1 MKTCSICGHQFPDDL
16 KECPVCGA
24 PAPNADANT
33 NTTINTNNGTT
44 PPPVPDDIPP
54 VPEVDGSPKTR
65 IVSNGTVPPSNPG
78 AVPPSGPATVASGAV
93 PPSNPGAVPP
103 SNPGTVPPSNPGT
116 VPPSNPGTVP
126 PSGSFNQPPR
136 RNNTVLWVVIGILSA
151 IILIGATWFIATKV
165 LGDDSKSSDNSEDS
179 IGNDVEVVDYETDDT
194 PTQSDTYDA
203 DTLAEPDVEEVYNTD
218 NTSNSHSSSTSSDDN
233 TNVITGYLHHSDGDK
248 SCYVRLVFTVD
259 NDSEVSG
266 TASFNN
272 TTLDISGNYYDGS
285 KKLLIYENGGGRYEG
300 YVNGS
305 TYSGKY
311 YDNDGTWSFSMN
323 VN

>member
-24 PAPNADANT
+24 PAPNADADA

-103 SNPGTVPPSNPGT
+103 SNPGTVPPS
-116 VPPSNPGTVP
+116 
-126 PSGSFNQPPR
+126 GSFNQPPR

-179 IGNDVEVVDYETDDT
+179 IGSDVEVVDYETDDT

-266 TASFNN
+266 TVSFNN

>member
-33 NTTINTNNGTT
+33 TINTNNGTT

-54 VPEVDGSPKTR
+54 VPEADASPKTR
-65 IVSNGTVPPSNPG
+65 IVSN
-78 AVPPSGPATVASGAV
+78 
-93 PPSNPGAVPP
+93 
-103 SNPGTVPPSNPGT
+103 GTVPPSNPGT

-179 IGNDVEVVDYETDDT
+179 IGSDVEVVDYETDDT

-218 NTSNSHSSSTSSDDN
+218 DTSNGHSSSTSSDDN

-266 TASFNN
+266 TVSFNN

>member
-16 KECPVCGA
+16 KECPVCDA

-54 VPEVDGSPKTR
+54 VPEVDASPKTR

-103 SNPGTVPPSNPGT
+103 SNS
-116 VPPSNPGTVP
+116 GTVP

-136 RNNTVLWVVIGILSA
+136 RNNTVLWVIIGILSA

-179 IGNDVEVVDYETDDT
+179 IGSDVEVVDYETDDT

-218 NTSNSHSSSTSSDDN
+218 DASNSHSSSTSSDDN
-233 TNVITGYLHHSDGDK
+233 TNVITGYLYHSDGDK

>member
-24 PAPNADANT
+24 PAPDADANA

-54 VPEVDGSPKTR
+54 VPEVDASPKTR
-65 IVSNGTVPPSNPG
+65 IVSNGTVPPSHPG

-93 PPSNPGAVPP
+93 PPSNSGA
-103 SNPGTVPPSNPGT
+103 VPPSNPGT

-179 IGNDVEVVDYETDDT
+179 IGSDVEVVDYETDDT

-218 NTSNSHSSSTSSDDN
+218 DTSNSHSSSTSSDDN

>member
-24 PAPNADANT
+24 PAPDADADA

-54 VPEVDGSPKTR
+54 VPEVDASPKTR

-78 AVPPSGPATVASGAV
+78 AVPPSGPATVASGA
-93 PPSNPGAVPP
+93 
-103 SNPGTVPPSNPGT
+103 VPPSNPGT

-179 IGNDVEVVDYETDDT
+179 IGSDVEVVDYETDDT

-218 NTSNSHSSSTSSDDN
+218 DTSNGHSSSTSSDDN

>member
-24 PAPNADANT
+24 PAPDADANT

-54 VPEVDGSPKTR
+54 VPEVDASPKTR

-103 SNPGTVPPSNPGT
+103 SNPGTVPPSNPE
-116 VPPSNPGTVP
+116 TVP

-179 IGNDVEVVDYETDDT
+179 IGSDVEVVDYETDDT

-218 NTSNSHSSSTSSDDN
+218 DASNSHSSSTSSDDN

-266 TASFNN
+266 TVSFNN

-285 KKLLIYENGGGRYEG
+285 KKLLIYENGAAAMKATSTAAPTLANITTTTAHGR
-300 YVNGS
+300 S
-305 TYSGKY
+305 A
-311 YDNDGTWSFSMN
+311 
-323 VN
+323 

>member
-24 PAPNADANT
+24 PAPNADADA

-54 VPEVDGSPKTR
+54 VPEVDASPKTR

-78 AVPPSGPATVASGAV
+78 AVPPSGPTTVAS
-93 PPSNPGAVPP
+93 GAVPP

-126 PSGSFNQPPR
+126 LSGSFNQPPR

-179 IGNDVEVVDYETDDT
+179 IGSDVEVVDYETDDT

-218 NTSNSHSSSTSSDDN
+218 DTSNSHSSSTSSDDN

>member
-1 MKTCSICGHQFPDDL
+1 M
-16 KECPVCGA
+16 
-24 PAPNADANT
+24 
-33 NTTINTNNGTT
+33 
-44 PPPVPDDIPP
+44 
-54 VPEVDGSPKTR
+54 
-65 IVSNGTVPPSNPG
+65 
-78 AVPPSGPATVASGAV
+78 
-93 PPSNPGAVPP
+93 
-103 SNPGTVPPSNPGT
+103 
-116 VPPSNPGTVP
+116 P

-165 LGDDSKSSDNSEDS
+165 LGDDSKSNDNSEDS
-179 IGNDVEVVDYETDDT
+179 IGSDVEVVDYETDDT

-218 NTSNSHSSSTSSDDN
+218 DASNGHSSSTSSDDN

>member
-24 PAPNADANT
+24 PAPDADANT

-54 VPEVDGSPKTR
+54 VPEVDASPKTR

-93 PPSNPGAVPP
+93 PPSNPGA
-103 SNPGTVPPSNPGT
+103 
-116 VPPSNPGTVP
+116 VP

-179 IGNDVEVVDYETDDT
+179 IGSDVEVVDYETDDT

-218 NTSNSHSSSTSSDDN
+218 DTSNSHSSSTSSDDN

>member
-103 SNPGTVPPSNPGT
+103 SNPGTVPPS
-116 VPPSNPGTVP
+116 
-126 PSGSFNQPPR
+126 GSFNQPPR

-179 IGNDVEVVDYETDDT
+179 IGSDVEVVDYETDDT

>member
-1 MKTCSICGHQFPDDL
+1 M
-16 KECPVCGA
+16 CGA

-33 NTTINTNNGTT
+33 NATINTNNGTT

-54 VPEVDGSPKTR
+54 VPEVDASPKTR

-78 AVPPSGPATVASGAV
+78 AVPPSGPATVAS
-93 PPSNPGAVPP
+93 GAVPP

-179 IGNDVEVVDYETDDT
+179 IGSDVEVVDYETDDT

-218 NTSNSHSSSTSSDDN
+218 DTSNSHSSSTSSDDN

>member
-24 PAPNADANT
+24 PAPDADANT

-65 IVSNGTVPPSNPG
+65 IVSNGTMPPSNPG
-78 AVPPSGPATVASGAV
+78 AVPPSGPATVASSAV

-103 SNPGTVPPSNPGT
+103 SNS
-116 VPPSNPGTVP
+116 GTVP

-179 IGNDVEVVDYETDDT
+179 IGSDVEVVDYETDDT

-218 NTSNSHSSSTSSDDN
+218 DASNSHSSSTSSDDN

-266 TASFNN
+266 TVSFNN

>member
-1 MKTCSICGHQFPDDL
+1 M
-16 KECPVCGA
+16 CGA
-24 PAPNADANT
+24 PTPNADADT

-54 VPEVDGSPKTR
+54 VPEVDASPKTR

-93 PPSNPGAVPP
+93 PPSNPGA
-103 SNPGTVPPSNPGT
+103 VPPSNPGT

-179 IGNDVEVVDYETDDT
+179 IGSDVEVVDYETDDT

-203 DTLAEPDVEEVYNTD
+203 DTLAEPDVEEVNNTD
-218 NTSNSHSSSTSSDDN
+218 NASNSHSSSTSSDDN

-266 TASFNN
+266 TVSFNN

>member
-54 VPEVDGSPKTR
+54 VPEVDASPKTR

-78 AVPPSGPATVASGAV
+78 AVPPSGPATVASGA
-93 PPSNPGAVPP
+93 
-103 SNPGTVPPSNPGT
+103 VPPSNPGT

-259 NDSEVSG
+259 NDNEVSG
-266 TASFNN
+266 TVSFNN

>member
-24 PAPNADANT
+24 PAPDADANT
-33 NTTINTNNGTT
+33 NATINTNNGTT

-54 VPEVDGSPKTR
+54 VPEVDASPKTR

-78 AVPPSGPATVASGAV
+78 AVPPSGPATAAS
-93 PPSNPGAVPP
+93 
-103 SNPGTVPPSNPGT
+103 GTVPPSNPGT

-179 IGNDVEVVDYETDDT
+179 IGSDVEVVDYETDDT

-218 NTSNSHSSSTSSDDN
+218 DASNSHSSSTSSDDN

-266 TASFNN
+266 TVSFNN

>member
-1 MKTCSICGHQFPDDL
+1 M
-16 KECPVCGA
+16 CGA
-24 PAPNADANT
+24 PAPNADADA

-54 VPEVDGSPKTR
+54 VPEVDASPKTR

-78 AVPPSGPATVASGAV
+78 TVPPSGPATVAS
-93 PPSNPGAVPP
+93 GAVPP

-179 IGNDVEVVDYETDDT
+179 IGSDVEVVDYETDDT
-194 PTQSDTYDA
+194 PTQSNTYDA

-218 NTSNSHSSSTSSDDN
+218 DASNSHSSSTSSDDN

>member
-78 AVPPSGPATVASGAV
+78 AVPPSGPATVASSAV
-93 PPSNPGAVPP
+93 PPSNPGA
-103 SNPGTVPPSNPGT
+103 

-179 IGNDVEVVDYETDDT
+179 IGSDVEVVDYETDDT

-218 NTSNSHSSSTSSDDN
+218 DASNSHSSSTSSDDN

-266 TASFNN
+266 TVSFNN

>member
-24 PAPNADANT
+24 PAPDADADA

-54 VPEVDGSPKTR
+54 VPEVDASPKTR
-65 IVSNGTVPPSNPG
+65 IVSNGTVPPSHPG
-78 AVPPSGPATVASGAV
+78 AVPPSGPVTVASGAV
-93 PPSNPGAVPP
+93 PPSNPGA
-103 SNPGTVPPSNPGT
+103 VPPSNPGT

-218 NTSNSHSSSTSSDDN
+218 DTSNSHSSSTSSDDN

-266 TASFNN
+266 TVSFNN

>member
-24 PAPNADANT
+24 PAPDADANT

-116 VPPSNPGTVP
+116 VPPS
-126 PSGSFNQPPR
+126 GSFNQPPR

-179 IGNDVEVVDYETDDT
+179 IGSDVEVVDYETDDT

-218 NTSNSHSSSTSSDDN
+218 DASNSHSSSTSSDDN

-266 TASFNN
+266 TVSFNN

>member
-78 AVPPSGPATVASGAV
+78 AVPPSGPATVASSAV
-93 PPSNPGAVPP
+93 PPSNPGA
-103 SNPGTVPPSNPGT
+103 

-151 IILIGATWFIATKV
+151 IILIGVTWFIATKV

-179 IGNDVEVVDYETDDT
+179 IGSDVEVVDYETDDT

-266 TASFNN
+266 TVSFNN

>member
-24 PAPNADANT
+24 PAPDADANA

-54 VPEVDGSPKTR
+54 VPEVDASPKTR

-78 AVPPSGPATVASGAV
+78 AVPPSNPGAVPPSGPATVASGA
-93 PPSNPGAVPP
+93 
-103 SNPGTVPPSNPGT
+103 VPPSNPGT

-179 IGNDVEVVDYETDDT
+179 IGSDVEVVDYETDDT

-218 NTSNSHSSSTSSDDN
+218 DTSNSHSSSTSSDDN

-266 TASFNN
+266 TVSFNN

>member
-24 PAPNADANT
+24 PAPDADADA

-54 VPEVDGSPKTR
+54 VPEVDASPKTR

-78 AVPPSGPATVASGAV
+78 AVPPSGPVTVASGAV
-93 PPSNPGAVPP
+93 PPSNPGA
-103 SNPGTVPPSNPGT
+103 VPPSNPGT

-218 NTSNSHSSSTSSDDN
+218 DTSNSHSSSTSSDDN

-272 TTLDISGNYYDGS
+272 TTLNISGNYYDGS

>member
-24 PAPNADANT
+24 PAPDADANT

-54 VPEVDGSPKTR
+54 VPEVDSSPKTR

-78 AVPPSGPATVASGAV
+78 AVPPSGPATVASGA
-93 PPSNPGAVPP
+93 
-103 SNPGTVPPSNPGT
+103 VPPSNPGT

-179 IGNDVEVVDYETDDT
+179 IGSDVEVVDYETDDT

-218 NTSNSHSSSTSSDDN
+218 DASNSHSSSTSSDDN

>member
-78 AVPPSGPATVASGAV
+78 VVPPSGPATVASGAV
-93 PPSNPGAVPP
+93 PPSNPGA
-103 SNPGTVPPSNPGT
+103 

-179 IGNDVEVVDYETDDT
+179 IGSDVEVVDYETDDT

-218 NTSNSHSSSTSSDDN
+218 DTSNSHSSSTSSDDN

-266 TASFNN
+266 TVSFNN

>member
-24 PAPNADANT
+24 PAPNADADA

-54 VPEVDGSPKTR
+54 VPEVDASPKTR

-78 AVPPSGPATVASGAV
+78 AVPPS
-93 PPSNPGAVPP
+93 NPGAVPP
-103 SNPGTVPPSNPGT
+103 SGPATVASSAVPPSNPGT

-179 IGNDVEVVDYETDDT
+179 IGSDVEVVDYETDDT

-218 NTSNSHSSSTSSDDN
+218 DASNSHSSSTSSDDN

-266 TASFNN
+266 TVSFNN

>member
-24 PAPNADANT
+24 PAPDADANT

-54 VPEVDGSPKTR
+54 VPEVDASPKTR

-78 AVPPSGPATVASGAV
+78 AVPPSGPATVASGA
-93 PPSNPGAVPP
+93 
-103 SNPGTVPPSNPGT
+103 VPPSNPGT

-179 IGNDVEVVDYETDDT
+179 IGSDVEVVDYETDDT

-218 NTSNSHSSSTSSDDN
+218 DASNSHSSSTSSDDN

>member
-1 MKTCSICGHQFPDDL
+1 M
-16 KECPVCGA
+16 CGA

-54 VPEVDGSPKTR
+54 VPEVDASPKTR

-93 PPSNPGAVPP
+93 PPSNPGTVPH
-103 SNPGTVPPSNPGT
+103 SNPGTVPPS
-116 VPPSNPGTVP
+116 S
-126 PSGSFNQPPR
+126 SFNQPPR

-179 IGNDVEVVDYETDDT
+179 IGSDVEVVDYETDDT

-218 NTSNSHSSSTSSDDN
+218 DTSNSHSSSTSSDDN

>member
-24 PAPNADANT
+24 PAPNADADA

-54 VPEVDGSPKTR
+54 VPEVDDSPKTR

-93 PPSNPGAVPP
+93 PPSNPGA
-103 SNPGTVPPSNPGT
+103 VPPSNPGT

-179 IGNDVEVVDYETDDT
+179 IGSDVEVVDYETDDT

-203 DTLAEPDVEEVYNTD
+203 DTLAEPDVKEVYNTD
-218 NTSNSHSSSTSSDDN
+218 DTSNGHSSSTSSDDN

-266 TASFNN
+266 TVSFNN

>member
-24 PAPNADANT
+24 PAPDADANT

-78 AVPPSGPATVASGAV
+78 AVPPSGPATVAPGAV
-93 PPSNPGAVPP
+93 PPSNPGA
-103 SNPGTVPPSNPGT
+103 VPPSNPGT

-266 TASFNN
+266 TVSFNN

>member
-24 PAPNADANT
+24 PAPDADADA

-54 VPEVDGSPKTR
+54 VPEVDASPKTR

-78 AVPPSGPATVASGAV
+78 AVPPSGPVTVASGAV
-93 PPSNPGAVPP
+93 PPSNPGA
-103 SNPGTVPPSNPGT
+103 VPPSNPGT

-218 NTSNSHSSSTSSDDN
+218 DTSNSHSSSSSSDDN

>member
-54 VPEVDGSPKTR
+54 VPEVDASPKTR

-78 AVPPSGPATVASGAV
+78 AVLPSNPGAVPPSGPATVASGA
-93 PPSNPGAVPP
+93 
-103 SNPGTVPPSNPGT
+103 VPPSNPGT

-266 TASFNN
+266 TVSFNN

>member
-24 PAPNADANT
+24 PAPDADANT

-54 VPEVDGSPKTR
+54 VPEVDASPKTR

-78 AVPPSGPATVASGAV
+78 AVPPSGPATVASGA
-93 PPSNPGAVPP
+93 
-103 SNPGTVPPSNPGT
+103 VPPSNPGT

-179 IGNDVEVVDYETDDT
+179 IGSDVEVVDYETDDT

>member
-93 PPSNPGAVPP
+93 PPSNPG
-103 SNPGTVPPSNPGT
+103 T

-179 IGNDVEVVDYETDDT
+179 IGSDVEVVDYETDDT

-218 NTSNSHSSSTSSDDN
+218 NASNSHSSSTSSDDN

-266 TASFNN
+266 TVSFNN

>member
-16 KECPVCGA
+16 KKCPVCGA

-93 PPSNPGAVPP
+93 PPSNPG
-103 SNPGTVPPSNPGT
+103 
-116 VPPSNPGTVP
+116 TVP

-151 IILIGATWFIATKV
+151 IILIGTTWFIATKV

-179 IGNDVEVVDYETDDT
+179 IGSDVEVVDYETDDT
-194 PTQSDTYDA
+194 PTQSDTYDD

-266 TASFNN
+266 TVSFNN

>member
-24 PAPNADANT
+24 LAPDADANT

-54 VPEVDGSPKTR
+54 VPEVDASPKTR

-103 SNPGTVPPSNPGT
+103 S
-116 VPPSNPGTVP
+116 
-126 PSGSFNQPPR
+126 GSFNQPPR

-165 LGDDSKSSDNSEDS
+165 LGNDSKSSDNSEDS
-179 IGNDVEVVDYETDDT
+179 IGNAVEVVDYETDDT

-203 DTLAEPDVEEVYNTD
+203 DTMAEPDVEEVYNTD
-218 NTSNSHSSSTSSDDN
+218 NASNSHSSSTSSDDN

-266 TASFNN
+266 TVSFNN

>member
-24 PAPNADANT
+24 PAPNADADA

-54 VPEVDGSPKTR
+54 VPEVDASPKTR

-78 AVPPSGPATVASGAV
+78 A
-93 PPSNPGAVPP
+93 
-103 SNPGTVPPSNPGT
+103 VPPSNPGT

-179 IGNDVEVVDYETDDT
+179 IGSDVEVVDYETDDT

-218 NTSNSHSSSTSSDDN
+218 DASNSHSSSTSSDDN

-266 TASFNN
+266 TVSFNN

>member
-24 PAPNADANT
+24 PAPNADADA

-54 VPEVDGSPKTR
+54 VPEVDASPKTR

-78 AVPPSGPATVASGAV
+78 AVPPS
-93 PPSNPGAVPP
+93 NPGA
-103 SNPGTVPPSNPGT
+103 VPPSNPGT

-179 IGNDVEVVDYETDDT
+179 IGSDVEVVDYETDDT
-194 PTQSDTYDA
+194 PTQSETYDA

-218 NTSNSHSSSTSSDDN
+218 DASNSHSSSTSSDDN
-233 TNVITGYLHHSDGDK
+233 INVITGYLHHSDGDK

-266 TASFNN
+266 TVSFNN

>member
-24 PAPNADANT
+24 PAPDADADA

-54 VPEVDGSPKTR
+54 VPEVDASPKTR

-93 PPSNPGAVPP
+93 PPSNPGA
-103 SNPGTVPPSNPGT
+103 

-218 NTSNSHSSSTSSDDN
+218 DTSNSHSSSTSSDDN

>member
-24 PAPNADANT
+24 PAPNADADA

-54 VPEVDGSPKTR
+54 VPEVDASPKTR

-78 AVPPSGPATVASGAV
+78 AVPPSGPATVASGA
-93 PPSNPGAVPP
+93 
-103 SNPGTVPPSNPGT
+103 VPPSNPGT

-179 IGNDVEVVDYETDDT
+179 IGSDVEVVDYETDDT

-218 NTSNSHSSSTSSDDN
+218 DASNSHSSSTSSDDN

-266 TASFNN
+266 TVSFNN

>member
-1 MKTCSICGHQFPDDL
+1 M
-16 KECPVCGA
+16 
-24 PAPNADANT
+24 
-33 NTTINTNNGTT
+33 
-44 PPPVPDDIPP
+44 
-54 VPEVDGSPKTR
+54 
-65 IVSNGTVPPSNPG
+65 
-78 AVPPSGPATVASGAV
+78 
-93 PPSNPGAVPP
+93 
-103 SNPGTVPPSNPGT
+103 
-116 VPPSNPGTVP
+116 P

-165 LGDDSKSSDNSEDS
+165 LGDDSKSNDNSEDS
-179 IGNDVEVVDYETDDT
+179 IGSDVEVVDYETDDT

-218 NTSNSHSSSTSSDDN
+218 DTSNSHSSSTSSDDN